1 MSVKIHMGLKDC
13 LREALID
20 ALSRVFGIDRREV
33 LELFE
38 NNRLKIGKTPNPRLG
53 DYGIALHYLFHRK
66 RISRDKWDSVASD
79 IISVLKEKGYMD
91 KCFIRDIRHVNGYL
105 NFFIDYGLVSKKVF
119 DEVITGKLFDYLASI
134 GGNERVIVEHTS
146 ANPVHPLHVGSG
158 RNSVLGNT
166 FARLLRILGYDVRE
180 HFYVNDMGKQVA
192 ILVYGYR
199 ILREKGVMPRKDI
212 KIDHWFGAVYA
223 LTNIFINLLRLR
235 REINNKEK
243 EIFEKIN
250 NLQQAIED
258 ILNKQSLLP
267 LVKTYS
273 KLQSMRARRNLIH
286 NPVKIVSEIVDE
298 LEDTLK
304 KLKDKGG
311 RKAAEQLTPLY
322 RDFKKLYEEVKK
334 LYMEERELSES
345 AVNLGNTFPVEY
357 RVLEE
362 SIKDPDEAEKAVS
375 ELMRRYE
382 EGDPVVAK
390 YFREV
395 AENTLKGFKE
405 TLKRIGIVFD
415 QYDWESDEI
424 IRKYA
429 SKIIDEAE
437 KLPYSRREEGAL
449 LVDLD
454 MAAEEHGFIKS
465 LFGRD
470 EPGKFIV
477 QRSDGTSLYTT
488 RDVAYSIYKFK
499 DLGARRVYNVIAIE
513 QTREQKQVKATLY
526 LLGYREE
533 AEKLIHFP
541 YEMVHLKNM
550 RMSGR
555 RGVYYTVD
563 ELIDDYKAVVI
574 RDYTENQERRLG
586 SIEYPEP
593 VDLESLM
600 NMSEKLAVANARTL
614 LLSIDPSKVLTFD
627 TRKLYE
633 YSTGSWILY
642 TFVRLQGIL
651 RKGLRLEPLRE
662 EARLLGEM
670 TKIYN
675 ELKGK
680 KIDPVLEERNL
691 LEKLHDCPS
700 ILLLAAETL
709 KPNKILEYTET
720 LVADIN
726 KLYESLPVLNEEN
739 DDKRRF
745 RLLLT
750 AVSFIV
756 LRRLLWIIGIPEIEK
771 I

>member
-1 MSVKIHMGLKDC
+1 MSVRRYMGLKDC
-13 LREALID
+13 LREALVD
-20 ALSRVFGIDRREV
+20 ALSQVFGMDRREV
-33 LELFE
+33 LKLFE
-38 NNRLKIGKTPNPRLG
+38 NNRLKIDKTPNPRFG
-53 DYGIALHYLFHRK
+53 DYGVALHYLFHRNK
-66 RISRDKWDSVASD
+66 ISRDKWSNIALE
-79 IISVLKEKGYMD
+79 IIGVLKEKGYMD
-91 KCFIRDIRHVNGYL
+91 KCFIKDIKHVNGYL

-119 DEVITGKLFDYLASI
+119 EEVITGKLFDYLASI
-134 GGNERVIVEHTS
+134 GNNEKVIVEHTS

-166 FARLLRILGYDVRE
+166 FARLLRTLGYDVRE
-180 HFYVNDMGKQVA
+180 HFYVNDMGRQVA
-192 ILVYGYR
+192 ILVYGYK
-199 ILREKGVMPRKDI
+199 ILKEKGVKPREDV

-235 REINNKEK
+235 SEINNKEK

-250 NLQQAIED
+250 DLQQTIED
-258 ILNKQSLLP
+258 VLSKQSLLP

-273 KLQSMRARRNLIH
+273 KLQSLKAKQNLIH

-304 KLKDKGG
+304 KLKEKGG
-311 RKAAEQLTPLY
+311 QKAAEQLTPLY
-322 RDFKKLYEEVKK
+322 RDFKKLYEEIKE

-345 AVNLGNTFPVEY
+345 AVNLGNMFPREY

-362 SIKDPDEAEKAVS
+362 SIKDPDEAEKAIS

-382 EGDPVVAK
+382 EGDPVVAE

-395 AENTLKGFKE
+395 AENTLKGFAE

-415 QYDWESDEI
+415 QYDWESSEI
-424 IRKYA
+424 IREYA
-429 SKIIDEAE
+429 SKVINEAE

-454 MAAEEHGFIKS
+454 MAAKDHEFIRS

-470 EPGKFIV
+470 EPGKFVI

-499 DLGARRVYNVIAIE
+499 DLGAKRVYNVIAIE

-555 RGVYYTVD
+555 RGVYYTID
-563 ELIDDYKAVVI
+563 ELVDDYKAVVI

-593 VDLESLM
+593 IDLESLM
-600 NMSEKLAVANARTL
+600 NLSEKLAVANARAL

-633 YSTGSWILY
+633 YFTGSWILY

-651 RKGLRLEPLRE
+651 RKGLGLEPLRE
-662 EARLLGEM
+662 EDRLLEE
-670 TKIYN
+670 TAKLYSEI
-675 ELKGK
+675 KDK
-680 KIDPVLEERNL
+680 KIELVLEERNL
-691 LEKLHDCPS
+691 LEKLHDYPS
-700 ILLLAAETL
+700 ILISAAETM
-709 KPNKILEYTET
+709 KPNKIIEYTQS

-726 KLYESLPVLNEEN
+726 KLYESLPILGEK
-739 DDKRRF
+739 DPIRRSF
-745 RLLLT
+745 RL
-750 AVSFIV
+750 V
-756 LRRLLWIIGIPEIEK
+756 LISISLIILRKLLWIIGIPEVEK